1 MPAAK
6 LAATVTADRKR
17 HLASAADL
25 LSRLRALEDG
35 DQLEVLAIVIQAWVY
50 AQQNPSYLDYLR
62 RNA

>member
-1 MPAAK
+1 LPG
-6 LAATVTADRKR
+6 LPGRR
-17 HLASAADL
+17 HLRPHRRRLPLPD
-25 LSRLRALEDG
+25 LRALVDG